1 MQLREAFSYNFPFL
15 FVVLLGMEAPAKDF
29 LDALKMRV
37 SLQPIK
43 HPPTVRVAH

>member
-1 MQLREAFSYNFPFL
+1 
-15 FVVLLGMEAPAKDF
+15 MEAPAKDF

-43 HPPTVRVAH
+43 HLPTVWVAPLIQSIFTPGKATL